1 MLVAAEDAATIVTRG
16 RVLFD
21 SDRIL
26 QRAAKNLVAEL
37 GEAAKAVP
45 DDVARQ
51 VPGVPWRA
59 VKGMREKV
67 VLDCPEVDLDV
78 LWTTLADEPASR
90 RCRCRT
96 QRPPSGV
103 AICRTISNMPTL
115 TIRTDSAVERALALL
130 TGEGMSRSE
139 AARSAILQAERTHRR
154 DRLRAEAEALRA
166 DERDVAASREL
177 AAEMEAL
184 RAW

>member
-45 DDVARQ
+45 DDVDRQ

-78 LWTTLADEPASR
+78 LWTTLADDIPGLARCLQTYLAS
-90 RCRCRT
+90 
-96 QRPPSGV
+96 
-103 AICRTISNMPTL
+103 L
-115 TIRTDSAVERALALL
+115 
-130 TGEGMSRSE
+130 
-139 AARSAILQAERTHRR
+139 
-154 DRLRAEAEALRA
+154 EAL
-166 DERDVAASREL
+166 E
-177 AAEMEAL
+177 
-184 RAW
+184 